1 MKTFVFVFIRK
12 LDPLPFFAHFV
23 LSMKKFL
30 LVLCK
35 DSKTLYI
42 VHCRHCYVFFLIAQQ
57 FTMLRSCRRD
67 IFPD

>member
-1 MKTFVFVFIRK
+1 MVKTFVFVFIRK

-35 DSKTLYI
+35 DSKTSYI
-42 VHCRHCYVFFLIAQQ
+42 EAGIVRCFFSL
-57 FTMLRSCRRD
+57 LSNLPC
-67 IFPD
+67 

>member
-35 DSKTLYI
+35 DSKTSYI
-42 VHCRHCYVFFLIAQQ
+42 VVIVTCFFSL
-57 FTMLRSCRRD
+57 LSNLPC
-67 IFPD
+67 

>member
-23 LSMKKFL
+23 LGMKKFL

-35 DSKTLYI
+35 DSKTSYI
-42 VHCRHCYVFFLIAQQ
+42 VGIVTCFFSL
-57 FTMLRSCRRD
+57 LSNLPC
-67 IFPD
+67 